1 MYRDISHQRASGF
14 YGPSRFGSGRAGS
27 FFFDLNQKNNYF
39 SLNKHFSKIHNEGVM
54 KISKLQG
61 IGSTRS
67 RPSSDCFL
75 FAANNYSAIKISMFT
90 TRARWQMIV
99 QFFKVNFW
107 EKIKLILSG
116 RREAVIFK
124 WLDEMETLFGKNL
137 RSLKLNLVLE
147 VGTRAKCN
155 IFSWSFYYILAYY
168 LADISFNII
177 RFFSK
182 ELFQY
187 FWMRLLCLFLF
198 FVKFL

>member
-1 MYRDISHQRASGF
+1 MYRDISHQRALGF
-14 YGPSRFGSGRAGS
+14 YGSGR
-27 FFFDLNQKNNYF
+27 FFFLFDLNQKNNNF
-39 SLNKHFSKIHNEGVM
+39 SLNKHFSKINNEGVM
-54 KISKLQG
+54 TISKLQG

-75 FAANNYSAIKISMFT
+75 FAANNFYSAIKISMFT
-90 TRARWQMIV
+90 TRPRWQIII
-99 QFFKVNFW
+99 QIFRVNFW
-107 EKIKLILSG
+107 EKIKLILSE

-177 RFFSK
+177 SFFSK